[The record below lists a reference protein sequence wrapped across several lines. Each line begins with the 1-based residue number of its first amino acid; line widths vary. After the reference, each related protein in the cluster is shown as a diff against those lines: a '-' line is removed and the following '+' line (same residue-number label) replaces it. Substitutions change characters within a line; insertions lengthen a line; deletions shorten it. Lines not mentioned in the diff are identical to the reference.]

1 MENKRIMIENLVN
14 RQVGITIRELNLSR
28 SWEKKGAKKPI
39 ELDVLK
45 QAIYD
50 PGVEGMF
57 VNGLLGIAEPN
68 AKEILVELG
77 LESEDSEEPENII
90 VLNDKQRRRLMTVA
104 PMEEFKN
111 TLKKLGL
118 EQINQ
123 LADYAIENKLA
134 DFDKCELI
142 KQACGIDINKAITLK
157 RANEEA

>member
-50 PGVEGMF
+50 PGVEWMF

-77 LESEDSEEPENII
+77 LESEDSEEPENVI

-118 EQINQ
+118 
-123 LADYAIENKLA
+123 
-134 DFDKCELI
+134 
-142 KQACGIDINKAITLK
+142 
-157 RANEEA
+157 